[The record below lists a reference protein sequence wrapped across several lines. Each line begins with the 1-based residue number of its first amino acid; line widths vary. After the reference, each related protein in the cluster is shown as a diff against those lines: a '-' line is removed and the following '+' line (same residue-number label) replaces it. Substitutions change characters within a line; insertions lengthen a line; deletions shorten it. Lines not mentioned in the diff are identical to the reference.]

1 VKNRI
6 HARYAAF
13 IFLPALAFAQQATP
27 PESSTPQVPALNP
40 RPAYTPAPAATP
52 SATEGR
58 IHLDVVVTDK
68 SGKPVSGL
76 GLKDFALKDNNQP
89 AKIISFQAVDST
101 AQASGSLTEVT
112 VLIDAVNMGFQA
124 VARTREGIS
133 AFLRRNGGHL
143 AQPVS
148 VLALTDGG
156 MKILLQP
163 SLDGN
168 ALADQLDHDSEGLR
182 SLTRSAGENG
192 AIERYDLSLRWV
204 DALAKNELPR
214 AGRKLL
220 IWAGPGWPQL
230 DQQGLQI
237 GEKAEQGMFKEIV
250 TLSASLREADMTLY
264 SVSLGMPGL
273 GTYLYKDFV
282 KGVKTA
288 DKAKPTNLS
297 LKVIATQTGGLAL
310 PPDNDLASQ
319 IAICVQDATAFYKL
333 SFDPPKADNANEY
346 HDLKVEIDTPGLTAR
361 TRTGYYNQP

>member
-1 VKNRI
+1 MKMPI
-6 HARYAAF
+6 HATFAALT
-13 IFLPALAFAQQATP
+13 FLPVLAFTQQTAP
-27 PESSTPQVPALNP
+27 PETSTPQAPALNP
-40 RPAYTPAPAATP
+40 RPGYTPAPAAK
-52 SATEGR
+52 EGR

-76 GLKDFALKDNNQP
+76 ELKDFALKDNNLP
-89 AKIISFQAVDST
+89 AKIVSFQTVNAAVQS
-101 AQASGSLTEVT
+101 SGPPTEVT

-124 VARTREGIS
+124 VARTREGIV
-133 AFLRRNGGHL
+133 AFLRHNGGHL

-156 MKILLQP
+156 LKILLQP

-168 ALADQLDHDSEGLR
+168 ALADQLDHASEGLR
-182 SLTRSAGENG
+182 TLTRSAGENG

-204 DALAKNELPR
+204 DALARSEMQRP
-214 AGRKLL
+214 GRKLI

-250 TLSASLREADMTLY
+250 TLSASLREADITLY

-297 LKVIATQTGGLAL
+297 LKVIATQTGGLVL
-310 PPDNDLASQ
+310 PPDNDLAAQ
-319 IAICVQDATAFYKL
+319 IATCVQDASAFYKL
-333 SFDPPKADNANEY
+333 SFDPPPADNANEY
-346 HDLKVEIDTPGLTAR
+346 HDLKVDIGQTGLTAR